1 MMEDRCS
8 KVMDLDEAI
17 RTFVRDGSHMSI
29 GGFSISRNPMA
40 AIYTIIRQGIKN
52 LHFYVHSN
60 GTGIDELIGGGCIS
74 RLEIA
79 YGGNGKAAT
88 TCIRFRKAV
97 QEGTLRIEDYSNYQM
112 TLRFHAGAMGIPFLP
127 TRSSLGTDI
136 VKRWGFPEEMR
147 QEDPKIVNKKLVI
160 MDNPFGSWADASKVV
175 LVPAINPDVTIIHV
189 QKADCY
195 GTCRIMGLTYAD
207 IEQAKASRYVIVT
220 CEELV
225 EPGELRENPG
235 LNQLPF
241 IHVSAVCHVPYGAY
255 PTATYR
261 YYDYDPRYLLA
272 YAEAARDDREFRKYQ
287 DHFIY
292 GVSNH
297 QEFLERIGQEQLG
310 TIKADPRTG
319 YAVNLR
325 WYDCEGMP

>member
-1 MMEDRCS
+1 MEDRRN

-40 AIYTIIRQGIKN
+40 AVYTIIRQGIKN

-97 QEGTLRIEDYSNYQM
+97 QEGTLQVEDYSNYQM
-112 TLRFHAGAMGIPFLP
+112 TLRFAAGAMGVPFLP

-136 VKRWGFPEEMR
+136 INRWGFSEETR
-147 QEDPKIVNKKLVI
+147 NKDPKIADKKLVVL
-160 MDNPFGSWADASKVV
+160 DNPFGSWADAPKVV
-175 LVPAINPDVTIIHV
+175 LVPAIHPDVTIIHV
-189 QKADCY
+189 QRADY
-195 GTCRIMGLTYAD
+195 QGTCRILGLTYAD
-207 IEQAKASRYVIVT
+207 IEQAKASRHVIVT

-225 EPGELRENPG
+225 EPGQMRENPG
-235 LNQLPF
+235 LNQIPF

-255 PTATYR
+255 PTAVYR
-261 YYDYDPRYLLA
+261 YYDYDPQYLIA
-272 YAEAARDDREFRKYQ
+272 YARAARDEQLFRKYQ
-287 DHFIY
+287 DEFIY
-292 GVSNH
+292 GVNNH
-297 QEFLERIGQEQLG
+297 GEFLDRIGRKRLEQ
-310 TIKADPRTG
+310 IQADPRTG
-319 YAVNLR
+319 YAVNLQ
-325 WYDCEGMP
+325 WYDRGEMT

>member
-1 MMEDRCS
+1 MEDRRN

-40 AIYTIIRQGIKN
+40 AVYTIIRQGIKN

-60 GTGIDELIGGGCIS
+60 GTGIDELIGGNCIS
-74 RLEIA
+74 QLEIA

-97 QEGTLRIEDYSNYQM
+97 QEGTLPIEDYSNYQM
-112 TLRFHAGAMGIPFLP
+112 TLRFAAGAMGVPFLP
-127 TRSSLGTDI
+127 TRSALGTDI
-136 VKRWGFPEEMR
+136 VNLWGFSEEMR
-147 QEDPKIVNKKLVI
+147 QKDPKVVNRKLVVLE
-160 MDNPFGSWADASKVV
+160 NPFGSWGDAPKVV
-175 LVPAINPDVTIIHV
+175 LVPAINPDVTILHV
-189 QKADCY
+189 QKADY
-195 GTCRIMGLTYAD
+195 HGTCRILGLTYAD
-207 IEQAKASRYVIVT
+207 IEQAKASRHVIVT

-225 EPGELRENPG
+225 EPAELRENPG

-255 PTATYR
+255 PTAVYR
-261 YYDYDPRYLLA
+261 YYDYDPQYLLT
-272 YAEAARDDREFRKYQ
+272 YAEAARDDRLFRKYQ
-287 DHFIY
+287 DEFIY

-297 QEFLERIGQEQLG
+297 GEFLERIGRKRLER
-310 TIKADPRTG
+310 IKADSRTG
-319 YAVNLR
+319 YAVNLQ
-325 WYDCEGMP
+325 WYNP

>member
-1 MMEDRCS
+1 MEDSRS
-8 KVMDLDEAI
+8 KVMDLDEAV

-40 AIYTIIRQGIKN
+40 AVYTIIRQGIKN

-97 QEGTLRIEDYSNYQM
+97 QEGEIQVEDYSNYQM
-112 TLRFHAGAMGIPFLP
+112 TLRFAAGAMGVPFLP

-136 VKRWGFPEEMR
+136 INRWGFSEEMR
-147 QEDPKIVNKKLVI
+147 QKDPKIAGKKLVVV
-160 MDNPFGSWADASKVV
+160 DNPFGSWADAPRVV
-175 LVPAINPDVTIIHV
+175 LVPAINPDVTILHV
-189 QKADCY
+189 QKADY
-195 GTCRIMGLTYAD
+195 QGTCRILGLTYAD
-207 IEQAKASRYVIVT
+207 IEQAKASRHVIVT

-235 LNQLPF
+235 LNQIPF

-255 PTATYR
+255 PTAVYR
-261 YYDYDPRYLLA
+261 CYDYDPDYLIA
-272 YAEAARDDREFRKYQ
+272 YAKAARDERLFRTYQ
-287 DHFIY
+287 DQFIY

-297 QEFLERIGQEQLG
+297 GEFLERVGRKRLG
-310 TIKADPRTG
+310 EIKADPTRG
-319 YAVNLR
+319 YATNLQ
-325 WYDCEGMP
+325 WYDRGEAP

>member
-1 MMEDRCS
+1 MEDSRS
-8 KVMDLDEAI
+8 KVMDLDEAV

-40 AIYTIIRQGIKN
+40 AVYTIIRQGIKN

-97 QEGTLRIEDYSNYQM
+97 QEGEIQVEDYSNYQM
-112 TLRFHAGAMGIPFLP
+112 TLRFAAGSMGVPFLP

-136 VKRWGFPEEMR
+136 INRWGFSEEMR
-147 QEDPKIVNKKLVI
+147 QKDPKIAGKKLVVV
-160 MDNPFGSWADASKVV
+160 DNPFGSWADAPRVV
-175 LVPAINPDVTIIHV
+175 LVPAINPDVTILHV
-189 QKADCY
+189 QKADY
-195 GTCRIMGLTYAD
+195 QGTCRILGLTYAD
-207 IEQAKASRYVIVT
+207 IEQAKASRHVIVT

-235 LNQLPF
+235 LNQIPF

-255 PTATYR
+255 PTAVYR
-261 YYDYDPRYLLA
+261 CYDYDPDYLIA
-272 YAEAARDDREFRKYQ
+272 YAKAARDERLFRTYQ
-287 DHFIY
+287 DQFIY

-297 QEFLERIGQEQLG
+297 GEFLERVGRKRLG
-310 TIKADPRTG
+310 EIKADPTRG
-319 YAVNLR
+319 YATNLQ
-325 WYDCEGMP
+325 WYDRGEAP

>member
-1 MMEDRCS
+1 MEDRS
-8 KVMDLDEAI
+8 NKLMDLDEAV
-17 RTFVRDGSHMSI
+17 RSFVRDGSHMSI

-40 AIYTIIRQGIKN
+40 AVYSIIRRRIKN

-79 YGGNGKAAT
+79 YGGNGKAAA

-97 QEGTLRIEDYSNYQM
+97 QEGTLQIEDYSNYQM
-112 TLRFHAGAMGIPFLP
+112 TLRFHAGAMGVPFLP

-136 VKRWGFPEEMR
+136 VNLWGFPEEIR
-147 QEDPKIVNKKLVI
+147 QQDPKIADKKLIV
-160 MDNPFGSWADASKVV
+160 MDNPFGSWSGASKVV

-195 GTCRIMGLTYAD
+195 GTSRIMGLTYAD
-207 IEQAKASRYVIVT
+207 IEQAKASHHVIVT

-225 EPGELRENPG
+225 EPADLRENPG

-241 IHVSAVCHVPYGAY
+241 IHVSAVCHVPFGAY

-261 YYDYDPRYLLA
+261 YYDYDARYLIA
-272 YAEAARDDREFRKYQ
+272 YAEAARNDKLFREYQ
-287 DHFIY
+287 EKFIF
-292 GVSNH
+292 GVNNH
-297 QEFLERIGQEQLG
+297 QEFLELIGRERLER
-310 TIKADPRTG
+310 IKADPRTG
-319 YAVNLR
+319 YAVNLQ
-325 WYDCEGMP
+325 WYDCGGMP

>member
-1 MMEDRCS
+1 MEDSRS
-8 KVMDLDEAI
+8 KVMDLDEAV

-29 GGFSISRNPMA
+29 GGFYISLNPMA
-40 AIYTIIRQGIKN
+40 AVYTIIRQGIKN

-97 QEGTLRIEDYSNYQM
+97 QEGEIQVEDYSNYQM
-112 TLRFHAGAMGIPFLP
+112 TLRFAAGAMGVPFLP

-136 VKRWGFPEEMR
+136 INRWGFSEEMR
-147 QEDPKIVNKKLVI
+147 QKDPKIAGKKLVVV
-160 MDNPFGSWADASKVV
+160 DNPFGSWADAPRVV
-175 LVPAINPDVTIIHV
+175 LVPAINPDVTILHV
-189 QKADCY
+189 QKADY
-195 GTCRIMGLTYAD
+195 QGTCRILGLTYAD
-207 IEQAKASRYVIVT
+207 IEQAKASRHVIVT

-235 LNQLPF
+235 LNQIPF

-255 PTATYR
+255 PTAVYR
-261 YYDYDPRYLLA
+261 CYDYDPDYLIA
-272 YAEAARDDREFRKYQ
+272 YAKAARDERLFRTYQ
-287 DHFIY
+287 DQFIY

-297 QEFLERIGQEQLG
+297 GEFLERVGRKRLG
-310 TIKADPRTG
+310 EIKADPTRG
-319 YAVNLR
+319 YATNLQ
-325 WYDCEGMP
+325 WYDRGEAP

>member
-1 MMEDRCS
+1 MEDRRN

-40 AIYTIIRQGIKN
+40 AVYTIIRQGIKN

-60 GTGIDELIGGGCIS
+60 GTGIDELIGGNCIS
-74 RLEIA
+74 QLEIA

-97 QEGTLRIEDYSNYQM
+97 QEGTLPIEDYSNYQM
-112 TLRFHAGAMGIPFLP
+112 TLRFAAGAMGVPFLP
-127 TRSSLGTDI
+127 TRSALGTDI
-136 VKRWGFPEEMR
+136 VNRWGFSEEMR
-147 QEDPKIVNKKLVI
+147 QKDPKVVNRKLVVLE
-160 MDNPFGSWADASKVV
+160 NPFGSWGDAPKVV
-175 LVPAINPDVTIIHV
+175 LVPAINPDVTILHV
-189 QKADCY
+189 QKADY
-195 GTCRIMGLTYAD
+195 HGTCRILGLTYAD
-207 IEQAKASRYVIVT
+207 IEQAKASRHVIVT

-225 EPGELRENPG
+225 EPAELRENPG

-255 PTATYR
+255 PTAVYR
-261 YYDYDPRYLLA
+261 YYDYDPQYLLT
-272 YAEAARDDREFRKYQ
+272 YAEAARDDRLFRKYQ
-287 DHFIY
+287 DEFIY

-297 QEFLERIGQEQLG
+297 GEFLERIGRKRLER
-310 TIKADPRTG
+310 IKADSRTG
-319 YAVNLR
+319 YAVNLQ
-325 WYDCEGMP
+325 WYNP

>member
-1 MMEDRCS
+1 MEDSRS
-8 KVMDLDEAI
+8 KVMDLDEAV

-40 AIYTIIRQGIKN
+40 AVYTIIRQGIKN
-52 LHFYVHSN
+52 LHVYVHSN

-97 QEGTLRIEDYSNYQM
+97 QEGEIQVEDYSNYQM
-112 TLRFHAGAMGIPFLP
+112 TLRFAAGAMGVPFLP

-136 VKRWGFPEEMR
+136 INRWGFSEEMR
-147 QEDPKIVNKKLVI
+147 QKDPKIAGKKLVVV
-160 MDNPFGSWADASKVV
+160 DNPFGSWADAPRVV
-175 LVPAINPDVTIIHV
+175 LVPAINPDVTILHV
-189 QKADCY
+189 QKADDQ
-195 GTCRIMGLTYAD
+195 GTCRILGLTYAD
-207 IEQAKASRYVIVT
+207 IEQAKASRHVIVT

-235 LNQLPF
+235 LNQIPF

-255 PTATYR
+255 PTAVYR
-261 YYDYDPRYLLA
+261 CYDYDPDYLIA
-272 YAEAARDDREFRKYQ
+272 YAKAARDERLFRKYQ
-287 DHFIY
+287 DQFIY

-297 QEFLERIGQEQLG
+297 GEFLERVGRKRLEE
-310 TIKADPRTG
+310 IKADPTRG
-319 YAVNLR
+319 YATNLQ
-325 WYDCEGMP
+325 WYDRGEAP